1 MDVVVFFVQVPE
13 LEREPLGAFATL
25 ADAME
30 AVEFLRTQT
39 GSRESIK
46 VIQCTLG
53 KIERGTCVYRHNP
66 PQKRKIAD
74 VTPAAPGEEDM

>member
-1 MDVVVFFVQVPE
+1 MDVVFVVQIPT

-39 GSRESIK
+39 GSREPIE
-46 VIQCTLG
+46 VLQCTLG
-53 KIERGTCVYRHNP
+53 RIERGTCVYRHNP
-66 PQKRKIAD
+66 PQKRKIAKM
-74 VTPAAPGEEDM
+74 TPAAPGEEDM